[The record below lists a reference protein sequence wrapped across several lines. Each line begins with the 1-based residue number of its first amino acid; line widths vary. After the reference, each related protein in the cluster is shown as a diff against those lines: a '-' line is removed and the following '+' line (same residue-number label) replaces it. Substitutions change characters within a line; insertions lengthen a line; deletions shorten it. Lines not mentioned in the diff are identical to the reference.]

1 MIVASDAFNAAN
13 AKLTKKPIYIIEID
27 GYHYAFSNGTEDEF
41 GVMNFIKNLRNANSA
56 GQE

>member
-1 MIVASDAFNAAN
+1 MITASDAFNAAN

-27 GYHYAFSNGTEDEF
+27 GYHYAFSNGIEDEF
-41 GVMNFIKNLRNANSA
+41 GVMHFIYNLRRTDGA